1 MTESQSLSYW
11 NMDRLEAMSLLVAV
25 AEAGSLSAAGRK
37 LGVPLPTV
45 SRKLSDLEAHLN
57 TRLLTR
63 STRKLALTDSGAA
76 YVVAARRILDDVS
89 EAERAASGEHAA
101 PRGDL
106 VITAPVVFG
115 RLHVLPVIA
124 EFLTKWP
131 EINVRL
137 VLADRNL
144 DLIDDHVD
152 IAVRIGVLANSALV
166 STRVGAVRSVVC
178 GSPAYFAAY
187 GAPKGP
193 EDLSTLS
200 AVTFDSF
207 SSSQHWVFRDPK
219 SKRELRTPVRSRL
232 SVNTAEAA
240 IDGAAAGLGVTRVL
254 SYQIAQA
261 VLEGRIQIVLAEY
274 EPAPLPVSLI
284 HAGHELTP
292 LKVRMLLDFAAP
304 RLRGRLV

>member
-1 MTESQSLSYW
+1 
-11 NMDRLEAMSLLVAV
+11 MDRLEAMSLLVAV
-25 AEAGSLSAAGRK
+25 AEAGSLSAAARK
-37 LGVPLPTV
+37 FGVPLPTV
-45 SRKLSDLEAHLN
+45 SRKISDLEAHLN
-57 TRLLTR
+57 TRLLIR

-76 YVVAARRILDDVS
+76 YVAAAKRILDEVS

-115 RLHVLPVIA
+115 RLHALPIIA
-124 EFLTKWP
+124 EFLTRWP

-144 DLIDDHVD
+144 HLIDDHID
-152 IAVRIGVLANSALV
+152 IAVRIGALADSALIA
-166 STRVGAVRSVVC
+166 TPVGAVRSVVC
-178 GSPAYFAAY
+178 GSPAYFAAHSV
-187 GAPKGP
+187 PERP
-193 EDLSTLS
+193 EDLSALT
-200 AVTFDSF
+200 AVTFDPL
-207 SSSQHWVFRDPK
+207 SSSQQPWIFRDPK
-219 SKRELRTPVRSRL
+219 SKRELRAPLRSRL

-254 SYQIAQA
+254 SYQVAQA
-261 VLEGRIQIVLAEY
+261 VLDGRIQIVLAEY

-304 RLRGRLV
+304 RLRARLA

>member
-1 MTESQSLSYW
+1 
-11 NMDRLEAMSLLVAV
+11 MSLLLLVV
-25 AEAGSLSAAGRK
+25 ETGSLSAASRK
-37 LGVPLPTV
+37 LGMPLPTV
-45 SRKLSDLEAHLN
+45 SRKISDLETHLN
-57 TRLLTR
+57 TRLLNR

-76 YVVAARRILDDVS
+76 YVAAARRILDEVN

-124 EFLTKWP
+124 EFLAQWP

-144 DLIDDHVD
+144 HLIDDHID
-152 IAVRIGVLANSALV
+152 IAVRIGALADSALV
-166 STRVGAVRSVVC
+166 ATQVGTVRSVVC
-178 GSPAYFAAY
+178 GNPAYFAAH
-187 GAPKGP
+187 GVPQRP
-193 EDLSTLS
+193 EDLVTLT
-200 AVTFDSF
+200 AVTFDPL
-207 SSSQHWVFRDPK
+207 SSSQHWIFRDTQT
-219 SKRELRTPVRSRL
+219 KREIRAPMRSRL

-254 SYQIAQA
+254 SYQVAQA
-261 VLEGRIQIVLAEY
+261 VLDGRMQIVLGQY
-274 EPAPLPVSLI
+274 EPAPSPVSLI

-292 LKVRMLLDFAAP
+292 LRSRMLLDFAAP
-304 RLRGRLV
+304 RLRARLA

>member
-1 MTESQSLSYW
+1 
-11 NMDRLEAMSLLVAV
+11 MDRLEAMSLLLSVV
-25 AEAGSLSAAGRK
+25 EAGSLSAASRK

-45 SRKLSDLEAHLN
+45 SRKISDLEAHLN

-76 YVVAARRILDDVS
+76 YVAAARRILDEVS

-106 VITAPVVFG
+106 VITAPIVFG

-124 EFLTKWP
+124 EFLAQWP

-144 DLIDDHVD
+144 HMIDDHID
-152 IAVRIGVLANSALV
+152 IAVRIGALADSALV
-166 STRVGAVRSVVC
+166 ATQVGAVRSVVC
-178 GSPAYFAAY
+178 GSPAYFAAH
-187 GAPKGP
+187 GAPKRPG
-193 EDLSTLS
+193 DLSALT
-200 AVTFDSF
+200 AVTFEPL
-207 SSSQHWVFRDPK
+207 SSSEHWIFPDPK
-219 SKRELRTPVRSRL
+219 SKRELRVAVRPRL
-232 SVNTAEAA
+232 TVNTAEAA

-254 SYQIAQA
+254 SYQVAQA
-261 VLEGRIQIVLAEY
+261 ISDGRIQIVLADY
-274 EPAPLPVSLI
+274 EPAPLPLSLI

-304 RLRGRLV
+304 RLRARLV

>member
-1 MTESQSLSYW
+1 V
-11 NMDRLEAMSLLVAV
+11 DRLEAMSLLLSVV
-25 AEAGSLSAAGRK
+25 EAGSLSAASRK

-45 SRKLSDLEAHLN
+45 SRKISDLEAHLK

-76 YVVAARRILDDVS
+76 YVAAARRILDEVS

-124 EFLTKWP
+124 EFLSQWP

-144 DLIDDHVD
+144 LIDDHVD
-152 IAVRIGVLANSALV
+152 IAVRIGALADSALIA
-166 STRVGAVRSVVC
+166 TRVGAVRSVVC
-178 GSPAYFAAY
+178 GSPAYFAVY
-187 GAPKGP
+187 GVP
-193 EDLSTLS
+193 ERPGDLSALA
-200 AVTFDSF
+200 AVTFDPF
-207 SSSQHWVFRDPK
+207 SPSQPWIFRDPS
-219 SKRELRTPVRSRL
+219 SKRELRAPVRARL
-232 SVNTAEAA
+232 TVNTAEAA

-254 SYQIAQA
+254 SYQVAQA
-261 VLEGRIQIVLAEY
+261 VSDSRIQIVLAEY
-274 EPAPLPVSLI
+274 ELAPLPVSLI
-284 HAGHELTP
+284 HGPPGLTP

-304 RLRGRLV
+304 RLRARLA

>member
-1 MTESQSLSYW
+1 
-11 NMDRLEAMSLLVAV
+11 MDRLEAMSLLLSVV
-25 AEAGSLSAAGRK
+25 EAGSLSAASRK

-45 SRKLSDLEAHLN
+45 SRKISELEAHLN

-76 YVVAARRILDDVS
+76 YLAAARRILDEVS

-101 PRGDL
+101 PRGNL

-124 EFLTKWP
+124 EFLGQWP
-131 EINVRL
+131 EIDVRL

-144 DLIDDHVD
+144 DLIDDHID
-152 IAVRIGVLANSALV
+152 IAVRIGALADSALV

-178 GSPAYFAAY
+178 GSPAYFAAH
-187 GAPKGP
+187 GVP
-193 EDLSTLS
+193 ESPADLSALG
-200 AVTFDSF
+200 AVTFGSF

-219 SKRELRTPVRSRL
+219 SKRELRVAIRPRL
-232 SVNTAEAA
+232 TVNTAEAA
-240 IDGAAAGLGVTRVL
+240 IDGAATGLGVTRVL
-254 SYQIAQA
+254 SYQVAQA
-261 VLEGRIQIVLAEY
+261 ISDGRIQIVLSQY
-274 EPAPLPVSLI
+274 EPAPSPISLI

-292 LKVRMLLDFAAP
+292 LKVRMLLDFAVP
-304 RLRGRLV
+304 RLRARLASS

>member
-1 MTESQSLSYW
+1 
-11 NMDRLEAMSLLVAV
+11 MDRLEAMSLLVAV

-45 SRKLSDLEAHLN
+45 SRKISDLEAYLN

-76 YVVAARRILDDVS
+76 YVAAARRILDELS
-89 EAERAASGEHAA
+89 EAERTASGEHAA

-106 VITAPVVFG
+106 VVTAPVVFG

-124 EFLTKWP
+124 EFLTRWP
-131 EINVRL
+131 EIRVRL

-144 DLIDDHVD
+144 HLIDDHID
-152 IAVRIGVLANSALV
+152 IAVRIGALADSALV
-166 STRVGAVRSVVC
+166 ATQVGAVRSVVC
-178 GSPAYFAAY
+178 GSPAYFAAH
-187 GAPKGP
+187 GVPKRP
-193 EDLSTLS
+193 EDLSALT
-200 AVTFDSF
+200 AVTFDPL
-207 SSSQHWVFRDPK
+207 SSSQPWVFHDPK
-219 SKRELRTPVRSRL
+219 SKRELRAPVRARL

-254 SYQIAQA
+254 SYQVAQA
-261 VLEGRIQIVLAEY
+261 VLDDRIQIVLAEY

-304 RLRGRLV
+304 RLRARLA

>member
-1 MTESQSLSYW
+1 
-11 NMDRLEAMSLLVAV
+11 MDRLEAMSLLVAV

-45 SRKLSDLEAHLN
+45 SRKISDLETHLN

-76 YVVAARRILDDVS
+76 YVAAARRILAEVR

-124 EFLTKWP
+124 DFLTQWP

-144 DLIDDHVD
+144 HLIDDHID
-152 IAVRIGVLANSALV
+152 IAVRIGALADSALV
-166 STRVGAVRSVVC
+166 STRVGAVRNVVC
-178 GSPAYFAAY
+178 GSPAYFAAH
-187 GAPKGP
+187 GAPKRP
-193 EDLSTLS
+193 EDLSALS
-200 AVTFDSF
+200 AVTFEPL
-207 SSSQHWVFRDPK
+207 SSSEHWIFPDPK
-219 SKRELRTPVRSRL
+219 SKREVRAPVRSRL

-254 SYQIAQA
+254 SYQVAQA
-261 VLEGRIQIVLAEY
+261 VLDGRIQIVLAEY
-274 EPAPLPVSLI
+274 EPAPSPVSLI

-292 LKVRMLLDFAAP
+292 LKVRMLLDFAVP
-304 RLRGRLV
+304 RLRARLA

>member
-1 MTESQSLSYW
+1 MKQSLSYSGGAV
-11 NMDRLEAMSLLVAV
+11 DRLETMSLLVAV
-25 AEAGSLSAAGRK
+25 AEAGSLSAASRK

-45 SRKLSDLEAHLN
+45 SRKISDLEAHLN

-63 STRKLALTDSGAA
+63 STRKLALTDSGTA
-76 YVVAARRILDDVS
+76 YVAAARHILDEVS

-124 EFLTKWP
+124 EFLSQWP

-144 DLIDDHVD
+144 DLIDDHIE
-152 IAVRIGVLANSALV
+152 IAVRIGALADSALV

-178 GSPAYFAAY
+178 GSPAYFAAH
-187 GAPKGP
+187 GAPQSP
-193 EDLSTLS
+193 EDLSALA
-200 AVTFDSF
+200 AVTFDPF
-207 SSSQHWVFRDPK
+207 SPSQHWIFRDPK
-219 SKRELRTPVRSRL
+219 SKRELRVAVRSRL
-232 SVNTAEAA
+232 TVNTAEAA

-254 SYQIAQA
+254 SYR
-261 VLEGRIQIVLAEY
+261 V
-274 EPAPLPVSLI
+274 
-284 HAGHELTP
+284 
-292 LKVRMLLDFAAP
+292 
-304 RLRGRLV
+304 

>member
-1 MTESQSLSYW
+1 
-11 NMDRLEAMSLLVAV
+11 MDRLEAMSLLVSV

-45 SRKLSDLEAHLN
+45 SRKISELEAHLN

-76 YVVAARRILDDVS
+76 YVAAAKHILDEVS

-124 EFLTKWP
+124 EFLKQWP

-144 DLIDDHVD
+144 HLIDEHID
-152 IAVRIGVLANSALV
+152 IAVRIGALADSALV
-166 STRVGAVRSVVC
+166 STQVGTVRSVVC
-178 GSPAYFAAY
+178 GSPAYFAAH
-187 GAPKGP
+187 GAPTRP
-193 EDLSTLS
+193 QDLSALT
-200 AVTFDSF
+200 AVTFDPF
-207 SSSQHWVFRDPK
+207 SSSPHWIFRDPK
-219 SKRELRTPVRSRL
+219 PKREIRVPVRSRL

-254 SYQIAQA
+254 SYQVAQA
-261 VLEGRIQIVLAEY
+261 VLDSRIEIVLTDY
-274 EPAPLPVSLI
+274 EPERAPVSLI
-284 HAGHELTP
+284 HGHQGLTP
-292 LKVRMLLDFAAP
+292 LKLRMFFDFAAP
-304 RLRGRLV
+304 RLRARLA